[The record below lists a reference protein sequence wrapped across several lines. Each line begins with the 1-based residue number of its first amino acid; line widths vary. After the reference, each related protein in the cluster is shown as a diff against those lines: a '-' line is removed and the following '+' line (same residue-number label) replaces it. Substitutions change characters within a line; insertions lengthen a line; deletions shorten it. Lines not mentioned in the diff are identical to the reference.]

1 VIWLEPDTSGHHWI
15 IFNQEEIA
23 MLKLS
28 QMPHDRRVGERRRGE
43 RRRMPIAFRAGS
55 GAERRAGNRR
65 EGDRRRE

>member
-1 VIWLEPDTSGHHWI
+1 
-15 IFNQEEIA
+15 